1 MIEPS
6 ELHLPASL
14 AALLAQIDEFKG
26 RWKALTWLS
35 PEVLQRLRRT
45 ATIESVGS
53 STRIEG
59 SQLSNQ
65 QVEALLARLETTS
78 FRSRDEE
85 EVAGYARA
93 MEMVFDAADILPLTE
108 NHLLQLHA
116 TLLQHSTKDERHRGG
131 YKTLPN
137 HVAAFDADGRELGIV
152 FQTTSPF
159 DTPQEMQALTAWL
172 MLRERQRDLHPLLVI
187 GIYGVVFL
195 KIHPFQDGNGRLS
208 RILTTL
214 LLLRA
219 GYAYVPYASL
229 EAIVEQNKEGYYRA
243 LRATQT
249 TLNGPT
255 AHWLPWLEYFLLL
268 LVKQT
273 QALGAKVDALQSSMS
288 QLGAAER
295 RLLEHVAGTGRIT
308 VAEAVALT
316 QENRNTLRKRLAGLV
331 AKGFL
336 MLEGKGRSA
345 AYRKR

>member
-6 ELHLPASL
+6 DLLLPASL

-59 SQLSNQ
+59 AQLSNQ
-65 QVEALLARLETTS
+65 QVEALLGRLETTS
-78 FRSRDEE
+78 FLSRDEE

-108 NHLLQLHA
+108 NHLLQLHSV
-116 TLLQHSTKDERHRGG
+116 LLQYSTKDQRHRGS
-131 YKTLPN
+131 YKMLPN
-137 HVAAFDADGRELGIV
+137 HVAAFDADGKELGII

-159 DTPQEMQALTAWL
+159 DTPREMADLTAWL
-172 MLRERQRDLHPLLVI
+172 LRRESQKDLHPLLMA

-208 RILTTL
+208 RIITTL

-219 GYAYVPYASL
+219 GYSYVPYASL
-229 EAIVEQNKEGYYRA
+229 EAIVELNKEGYYRA
-243 LRATQT
+243 LRATQL
-249 TLNGPT
+249 TLADPT
-255 AHWLPWLEYFLLL
+255 PDWLPWLEYFLLL
-268 LVKQT
+268 LYRQT
-273 QALGAKVDALQSSMS
+273 QALGAKVDALQLSLG
-288 QLGAAER
+288 QLSTAER
-295 RLLEHVAGTGRIT
+295 ALLEQVAATGRIT
-308 VAEAVALT
+308 VAEAVSLSGDS
-316 QENRNTLRKRLAGLV
+316 RNTQRKRLAALV
-331 AKGFL
+331 QKGFL
-336 MLEGKGRSA
+336 TLQGKGRNA
-345 AYRKR
+345 AYYKR